1 MGKKRQHTFNYDLI
15 VIGSGAA
22 GNVAALVAA
31 KSGLT
36 VAIVESDKLGGSW
49 PNYTDVPVGAVLKSA
64 ILYDGAKKGS
74 AFGLRT
80 ATIGYN
86 FPALK
91 AWKDSAIKAT
101 GATAGRKYYES
112 LGIDVFLG
120 LAHFLSP
127 NEITVN
133 RKHLSAKKFLI
144 ATGSSWEVPAIPVLD
159 ALPYLTPKTA
169 LDINRLPKSLLVIGD
184 TTISLELAQL
194 FSLLGTKVYYTQSA
208 QSILPEFDKDVSNMA
223 EKALTRDNKITF
235 LTQTKVV
242 ATFKDGN
249 TVRAILSRGGNEKT
263 LKVDSILVAD
273 KKTPNID
280 LGLKNANVLF
290 NKNGIE
296 VDDFFRTSNKNIYAV
311 GDVLD
316 MKRRPISTQ
325 ISLAE
330 GKTAVSNIVNH
341 KKISTNYSS
350 FPTVLFTHPGI
361 ATVGI
366 TERQAKAT
374 KTPYRARVTNMNEI
388 ARTTLANYKTGMV
401 KIITEPDGTIIGG
414 AVISPYAGEL
424 INELALAVSS
434 GLNVSV
440 LAESPHAFLTWGE
453 SIRITA
459 DKFI

>member
-1 MGKKRQHTFNYDLI
+1 MGKKRQHTFGYDLI

-36 VAIVESDKLGGSW
+36 VAIIESDKLGGSW

-64 ILYDGAKKGS
+64 ILYDRAKKGS

-112 LGIDVFLG
+112 LGIDVFSG

-144 ATGSSWEVPAIPVLD
+144 ATGSEWDIPAIPGLET
-159 ALPYLTPKTA
+159 LPYLTPKTA
-169 LDINRLPKSLLVIGD
+169 LDINRLPKSLLIIGD
-184 TTISLELAQL
+184 TTIALELAQL
-194 FSLLGTKVYYTQSA
+194 FSLLGTKVYFA
-208 QSILPEFDKDVSNMA
+208 QTARTILPEFDKDVSDMA
-223 EKALTRDNKITF
+223 EKVLTRDNKITF
-235 LTQTKVV
+235 LTQTKVE

-249 TVRAILSRGGNEKT
+249 TIRAVISRGGTEKT
-263 LKVDSILVAD
+263 LKVDQVLIAN
-273 KKTPNID
+273 KKAPNID
-280 LGLKNANVLF
+280 LGLKNANVAF

-296 VDDFFRTSNKNIYAV
+296 VDDYFKTTNRNIYAV
-311 GDVLD
+311 GDVIDL
-316 MKRRPISTQ
+316 KRRPIPTHV
-325 ISLAE
+325 SLIE
-330 GKTAVSNIVNH
+330 GKTAVNNIINR
-341 KKISTNYSS
+341 KKIPADYFAS
-350 FPTVLFTHPGI
+350 PVALFTHPGI
-361 ATVGI
+361 ATVGV
-366 TERQAKAT
+366 TERQARAEKRS
-374 KTPYRARVTNMNEI
+374 YRARVTNMNEI

-424 INELALAVSS
+424 INELALAVRS
-434 GLNVSV
+434 GMNVSV